1 MTNTFTSKSNNH
13 RNNHSTTR
21 RIKKGWKKP
30 FNSAR
35 RLKESPTIPDNY
47 YQSDDDDDSW
57 DGWSWDDDDASSYE
71 SWYPYHCIC
80 HDNEGHR
87 AKNDEKRYNQQFRQR
102 KQARRSCVR
111 WNYEMNLCFDYD
123 DNQCDDDCMDDG
135 YYSEGSCEDSARYN
149 YMLNLS
155 KKLGCP
161 LGMLLPSY

>member
-1 MTNTFTSKSNNH
+1 MTNTFTSKSNDH
-13 RNNHSTTR
+13 RKNHSTTR
-21 RIKKGWKKP
+21 RTKKDWKKA
-30 FNSAR
+30 FDSERN
-35 RLKESPTIPDNY
+35 LKEHPTIKDDY

-57 DGWSWDDDDASSYE
+57 DCWSWDDDASSYE